1 MSVVLRCGLIHDTR
15 VDLFAGAGIVADSR
29 PEQELAETEWK
40 LLTMQGALRLG

>member
-1 MSVVLRCGLIHDTR
+1 LSVVLRCGLVREHS
-15 VDLFAGAGIVADSR
+15 VDLFAGAGIVAESR